1 MPSSD
6 HDVLIGFDILKKGRI
21 SVNYGTGQVAVNAIS
36 KNEDNEVYEL
46 VKKYQDVLVE
56 RLDKDVGKAK
66 VPEMK
71 IHVDPSKPPAYLR
84 NYRTTLEEK
93 EALELEV
100 AKMLKAGVIEPTS
113 EDAVKKRWNSPVILV
128 RKKNGEYRFCV
139 DFRKLNEATYKLN
152 RPLPRY
158 WQIPVAE
165 ESRPYLAFESNRS
178 QYQFK
183 VMPFGITKAPV
194 IFQTI
199 IERVMGDIPGVSAD
213 IDDVVVYTET
223 KEEHLKTLEKVLER
237 MRGFNRKANV
247 TKCEFGKKEIE
258 IFGFFSRKWKRE
270 AESQQSRSDQEA
282 EQTAHTE
289 RITTLS
295 WNSQLLPQFCAEI
308 PGE

>member
-308 PGE
+308 RGE